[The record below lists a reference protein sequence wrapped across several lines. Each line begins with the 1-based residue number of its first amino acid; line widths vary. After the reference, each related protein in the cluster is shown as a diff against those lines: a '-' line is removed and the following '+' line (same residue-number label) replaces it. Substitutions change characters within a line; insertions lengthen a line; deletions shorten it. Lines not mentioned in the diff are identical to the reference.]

1 VFVFGKKKKL
11 EEFVQH
17 LADLGNISI
26 EEAQEYCVKNRALI
40 LNAFSRGLDPFSGV
54 AYISEINMEK
64 IHTAHALGEHS
75 AASVFHHYWLLVS
88 LQCVK
93 LMQKA
98 NVPTTQ
104 LDFNF
109 RYWCLVL
116 QLPINPNKPKF
127 TYDDRLEELVNNLNA
142 KV

>member
-1 VFVFGKKKKL
+1 MFVFGKKKKL

-64 IHTAHALGEHS
+64 IQIIIRVVNMQVYQPHTI
-75 AASVFHHYWLLVS
+75 
-88 LQCVK
+88 
-93 LMQKA
+93 
-98 NVPTTQ
+98 
-104 LDFNF
+104 
-109 RYWCLVL
+109 RR
-116 QLPINPNKPKF
+116 I
-127 TYDDRLEELVNNLNA
+127 
-142 KV
+142 